1 MARKIEVVEYNPH
14 WKKQFKEE
22 AKLIKKILGKN
33 CVTVNHIG
41 STAIKGMCAKPIIDI
56 MPIVKDINAVDA
68 LNSEFEKLGY
78 ECLGEYGIAGR
89 RFYRKGS
96 DNPTHHIHIFEKT
109 DKENIDRHFAVR
121 DYLMLHPEVA
131 KEYGELK
138 KKLADEFAFD
148 REAYCKGK
156 DAFIKDLEQK
166 ALVWQKQTARQ
177 SAFMSCGMCIGYAI
191 GTAIGIISD
200 NMVYAP
206 LGLSIGMSI
215 GIALANIKK

>member
-41 STAIKGMCAKPIIDI
+41 STAVKGMCAKPIIDI
-56 MPIVKDINAVDA
+56 MPVVKDTNVVDA

-78 ECLGEYGIAGR
+78 ECLGEYGIEGR
-89 RFYRKGS
+89 RFYRKGG
-96 DNPTHHIHIFEKT
+96 DNRTHHIHIFQKD
-109 DKENIDRHFAVR
+109 DKENIDRHLAVR
-121 DYLMLHPEVA
+121 DYLAFNPEVA

-138 KKLADEFAFD
+138 KKLAEEFAFD
-148 REAYCKGK
+148 SEAYCNGK
-156 DAFIKDLEQK
+156 DAFVKDLEQK
-166 ALVWQKQTARQ
+166 ALKWHEQVSRQ

-191 GTAIGIISD
+191 GMAIGIASD
-200 NMVYAP
+200 NMVYGP
-206 LGLSIGMSI
+206 LGLSIGMAV
-215 GIALANIKK
+215 GIALSNIKK